1 LAAGFAHGLNQLE
14 LEMTKTIVL
23 LAFFALAATGSAF
36 ADDPVPCEDLAKQ
49 VNDAM
54 KAAKLSDSEKAQVKE
69 HRKAGLDL
77 CKVEKDAEADAEFT
91 AALKLMG
98 K

>member
-1 LAAGFAHGLNQLE
+1 
-14 LEMTKTIVL
+14 MTKTILSV
-23 LAFFALAATGSAF
+23 AFVALVATGPAF
-36 ADDPVPCEDLAKQ
+36 AEDPVPCEDLAKQ
-49 VNDAM
+49 VNDAL
-54 KAAKLSDSEKAQVKE
+54 KTATLSDADKAKVKK

-77 CKVEKDAEADAEFT
+77 CKAEKDADADAEFT

>member
-1 LAAGFAHGLNQLE
+1 
-14 LEMTKTIVL
+14 MTKTIL
-23 LAFFALAATGSAF
+23 SFAFLALIATGPAF
-36 ADDPVPCEDLAKQ
+36 AEDPVPCEDLAKQ
-49 VNDAM
+49 VSDAL
-54 KAAKLSDSEKAQVKE
+54 KTAQLSDADKAKVKE

-77 CKVEKDAEADAEFT
+77 CKVEKDADADAEFT

>member
-1 LAAGFAHGLNQLE
+1 
-14 LEMTKTIVL
+14 MTKTIL
-23 LAFFALAATGSAF
+23 SFALLVLIATGPAF
-36 ADDPVPCEDLAKQ
+36 AEDPVPCEDLAKQ
-49 VNDAM
+49 VSDAL
-54 KAAKLSDSEKAQVKE
+54 KTAQLSDADKAKVKE

-77 CKVEKDAEADAEFT
+77 CKVEKDADADAEFT

>member
-1 LAAGFAHGLNQLE
+1 
-14 LEMTKTIVL
+14 MTKTIL
-23 LAFFALAATGSAF
+23 CSAF
-36 ADDPVPCEDLAKQ
+36 LALFAAGPAFAEDPVPCEDLAKE
-49 VNDAM
+49 VSDAL
-54 KAAKLSDSEKAQVKE
+54 KTAQLSDADKTKVKE

-77 CKVEKDAEADAEFT
+77 CKAEKDADADVEFT

>member
-1 LAAGFAHGLNQLE
+1 
-14 LEMTKTIVL
+14 MTKTIL
-23 LAFFALAATGSAF
+23 SFACLALITAGPAF
-36 ADDPVPCEDLAKQ
+36 AEDPIPCEDLAKQ
-49 VNDAM
+49 VSDAL
-54 KAAKLSDSEKAQVKE
+54 KTAQLSDADKAKVKE

-77 CKVEKDAEADAEFT
+77 CKVEKDADADAEFT

>member
-1 LAAGFAHGLNQLE
+1 
-14 LEMTKTIVL
+14 MTKTIL
-23 LAFFALAATGSAF
+23 FLAFVVPIATGPAF
-36 ADDPVPCEDLAKQ
+36 AEDPVPCEDLAKQ
-49 VNDAM
+49 VSDAL
-54 KAAKLSDSEKAQVKE
+54 KTAQLSDADKAKVKD

-77 CKVEKDAEADAEFT
+77 CKVEKDADADAEFT

>member
-1 LAAGFAHGLNQLE
+1 
-14 LEMTKTIVL
+14 MTKTL
-23 LAFFALAATGSAF
+23 FFLAFLALVATSPAF
-36 ADDPVPCEDLAKQ
+36 AEDAVPCEDLAKQ
-49 VNDAM
+49 VSDAL
-54 KAAKLSDSEKAQVKE
+54 KTAQLSDADKAKVKE

-77 CKVEKDAEADAEFT
+77 CKVEKDADADAEFM